1 MGYNCSKLKSPFCNS
16 FVYLCERQSVMLLMR
31 IYRAIRKLLPRKRS
45 RQSGQHSANSEGLPR
60 WDVWVCPLLWRY
72 SIHYDMLL
80 WPELRS
86 TLSRCK
92 AEQSNRTTQVLIE
105 ALPDR
110 STSDVAGYRE
120 LYFQGKPV
128 CREALKAQASSDG
141 TISLVPYS
149 PRLTV

>member
-1 MGYNCSKLKSPFCNS
+1 MAFSFHCYLSLPTLLCIMSPMRIFQAI
-16 FVYLCERQSVMLLMR
+16 RMLLQ
-31 IYRAIRKLLPRKRS
+31 RKRS
-45 RQSGQHSANSEGLPR
+45 KQAAHNSANSEGQPL

-86 TLSRCK
+86 TLNKCR
-92 AEQSNRTTQVLIE
+92 ARQSSRTTQVLIE
-105 ALPDR
+105 ALPSR
-110 STSDVAGYRE
+110 STNDVVGYRE
-120 LYFQGKPV
+120 LLFQGKPV
-128 CREALKAQASSDG
+128 CREALKAQASNDG

>member
-1 MGYNCSKLKSPFCNS
+1 MVSFFYDYLSLLALLCIMSPMRIFQ
-16 FVYLCERQSVMLLMR
+16 EIRMLLQ
-31 IYRAIRKLLPRKRS
+31 RKHNK
-45 RQSGQHSANSEGLPR
+45 QAAQNSANSEGQPQ

-86 TLSRCK
+86 TLNKCK
-92 AEQSNRTTQVLIE
+92 AGQNSRTTQVLIE
-105 ALPDR
+105 TLPSR
-110 STSDVAGYRE
+110 STNDVAGYRE

-128 CREALKAQASSDG
+128 YRETLKAQASSDG